1 MVVVAFFWG
10 AGFTSSKAAVSDVP
24 PLVTATMRYALASLV
39 LIPVLLR
46 EQRGGSLSSLPR
58 RAPWGALL
66 TLALTAVVA
75 YNVLYF
81 VGLTYAPSSDSILLI
96 PTTNPI
102 WTIIFASLIVAE
114 RPGSRT
120 LIGIGIALIGMAL
133 VLVGGFNGSL
143 SGERFFGNVLFIVAS
158 IVFGLSHVMSRLT
171 TRRISPIEATTLSGI
186 IGGFTMAILALAING
201 FDSLLDAPPLY
212 WFNIGLVAFGTTAL
226 GYVLFYRSIQR
237 IGPGPTS
244 FYTNL
249 VPLVGLA
256 LSAIFLG
263 EIPTPLQVMGG
274 IIMLAAVI
282 WATRAPAPV
291 PAQLST
297 SPEP

>member
-1 MVVVAFFWG
+1 MIVVAFFWG

-24 PLVTATMRYALASLV
+24 PLVTGTMRYALASLV
-39 LIPVLLR
+39 LVPVLLR
-46 EQRGGSLSSLPR
+46 ERRGRDAPSLPSR
-58 RAPWGALL
+58 VPWGALL
-66 TLALTAVVA
+66 ALALTAVVA

-102 WTIIFASLIVAE
+102 WTIMFASLIVAE

-120 LIGIGIALIGMAL
+120 MIGIGIALVGMAL

-143 SGERFFGNVLFIVAS
+143 TGERFFGNVLFIVAS

-171 TRRISPIEATTLSGI
+171 TRRLTPIEATTLSGL
-186 IGGFTMAILALAING
+186 IGGFTLAVLAFVVNG
-201 FDSLLDAPPLY
+201 YGSLLDAPALY

-249 VPLVGLA
+249 VPIFGLA

-263 EIPTPLQVMGG
+263 EIPTPLQVAGG
-274 IIMLAAVI
+274 VIMLGAVI
-282 WATRAPAPV
+282 WAARSPTPSASQLAP
-291 PAQLST
+291 ST
-297 SPEP
+297 ES